1 VFFGTGVIRRRQ
13 PATDELNTPH
23 CALSEKVLAADN
35 DADQRVLLAARHRSS
50 PHPRVVSHPCV
61 NSRQEQR

>member
-1 VFFGTGVIRRRQ
+1 MIRRRQ
-13 PATDELNTPH
+13 PATDEPNTPH
-23 CALSEKVLAADN
+23 CALSERALVADN
-35 DADQRVLLAARHRSS
+35 DADQRVLIAARHQSS